1 MRSTNKFICFDLEG
15 PLAPQDN
22 AYELMKLFPKG
33 DKIFE
38 VISRYDDLLTLE
50 EKEGYEPGD
59 TLALIVPF
67 LILHNISEANISTLA
82 AEASLT
88 GGVQR
93 LISHLQ
99 NSGWRIFCI
108 STSYEQYA
116 FYITQKLG
124 IYAHNV
130 ACTSFPLNKLRAT
143 LCQEDEKLLRQAEA
157 DILKMRPVADDKRI
171 KQSLDRFFWQKMP
184 ASKLGA
190 AISQVKPVG
199 GRRKV
204 VALNKFAGK
213 YDQPL
218 SNWAV
223 VGDSI
228 TDFRMLQAVE
238 AANGLAIV
246 FNGNEYALPY
256 ATMSLASTLISDL
269 IEVLEVWH
277 KGGRDAVEK
286 LVKKKEKAGGTGDRG
301 YFHWLAG
308 RKNIGD
314 VIKIHKKMRK
324 LVREEAGK
332 LG

>member
-1 MRSTNKFICFDLEG
+1 MKSINKFICFDLEG

-33 DKIFE
+33 DRIFE

-67 LILHNISEANISTLA
+67 LILHNISEANVAALA
-82 AEASLT
+82 AESPLT

-99 NSGWRIFCI
+99 NSGWKVFCI

-124 IYAHNV
+124 IYAQNV

-204 VALNKFAGK
+204 AALNKFADK
-213 YDQPL
+213 YDQRL

-238 AANGLAIV
+238 AAGGLSIV

-256 ATMSLASTLISDL
+256 ATMGLASTLISDL
-269 IEVLEVWH
+269 IEVLEAWH
-277 KGGRDAVEK
+277 KGGREGAEK
-286 LVKKKEKAGGTGDRG
+286 LVKRKEKAGGAGDKG

-308 RKNIGD
+308 RKNINE
-314 VIKIHKKMRK
+314 VVKIHKRIRK